1 MTTRST
7 ASSGTETPE
16 PADAED
22 VESVAP
28 EDASQSGGTART
40 SSITAGMPARTEHDP
55 ARRAF
60 FFEFGKQAVTAVGQ
74 VAGMADL
81 VGRTTGG
88 MASLLGLDPEPPPP
102 SAPAFARSGRA
113 AVVSA
118 APPAADG
125 AFRSAYRLDGDDL
138 VLLDQRGIPAELQEV
153 VAKRGSD
160 VAYYLRLGV
169 ARGGLLMAQVAA
181 YGLALTARERAT
193 QPRDQRD
200 VELERTMR
208 ALVDARPS
216 ARSVAWSMERM
227 RAAAAGLD
235 HGAVASDEG
244 VATDSDTISDGEP
257 ASADDGDGDR
267 LAEALLA
274 EADAIATD
282 AGAWNAAIA
291 AVLCEQLAALH
302 DGPLVVLLHGSHGGL
317 AGGVVGSGLPAL
329 QRLRAE
335 GRSIRVYVAEGRPF
349 MDGARLAS
357 WELRQAGIEHKV
369 IADNAVAW
377 LLQREPVDAVLI
389 GAEWIAT
396 NGDTGALVGSRAI
409 AQLAAASTTRLIVTG
424 VSALRDSSTPD
435 GAAIPE
441 ELRPA
446 RDLVAFLADVP
457 IRSSDALV
465 PAADV
470 IPADAIS
477 MLVTERGATTPGGL
491 A

>member
-1 MTTRST
+1 MEPEV
-7 ASSGTETPE
+7 ASP
-16 PADAED
+16 
-22 VESVAP
+22 
-28 EDASQSGGTART
+28 SGGTAGTPGGTVGTPPRA
-40 SSITAGMPARTEHDP
+40 AGTPTRSEHDP

-88 MASLLGLDPEPPPP
+88 VASLLGLDPEPPPP
-102 SAPAFARSGRA
+102 SAPVFARPGRA

-138 VLLDQRGIPAELQEV
+138 VLLDQRGIPGALEEV

-169 ARGGLLMAQVAA
+169 ARGGLLMAQLAA
-181 YGLALTARERAT
+181 YGLALTARERAM
-193 QPRDQRD
+193 QPREQRD

-216 ARSVAWSMERM
+216 ARSLVWSMERM
-227 RAAAAGLD
+227 RAVVADFDRDDDGVAATDG
-235 HGAVASDEG
+235 G
-244 VATDSDTISDGEP
+244 VATASVVATEGDASSEGDP
-257 ASADDGDGDR
+257 ASADHGDGDR
-267 LAEALLA
+267 LATALRA

-302 DGPLVVLLHGSHGGL
+302 DGPLVLLLHGNHGGL
-317 AGGVVGSGLPAL
+317 AGGVVGGGLPAL

-335 GRSIRVYVAEGRPF
+335 GRSMRVYVTEGRPF

-369 IADNAVAW
+369 IADSAVAW

-389 GAEWIAT
+389 GAEWIAA

-409 AQLAAASTTRLIVTG
+409 AQLAAASGTRLMVTG
-424 VSALRDSSTPD
+424 VSALQDSSTPD

-446 RDLVAFLADVP
+446 RDLVAYLADVP

-470 IPADAIS
+470 IPAAAIS
-477 MLVTERGATTPGGL
+477 TLVTERGASTPGRL

>member
-1 MTTRST
+1 MEPEV
-7 ASSGTETPE
+7 ASP
-16 PADAED
+16 
-22 VESVAP
+22 
-28 EDASQSGGTART
+28 SGGTAGTPGGTVGTPPRA
-40 SSITAGMPARTEHDP
+40 AGTPTRSEHDP

-88 MASLLGLDPEPPPP
+88 VASLLGLDPEPPPP
-102 SAPAFARSGRA
+102 SAPVFARPGRA

-138 VLLDQRGIPAELQEV
+138 VLLDQRGIPGALEEV

-169 ARGGLLMAQVAA
+169 ARGGLLMAQLAA

-193 QPRDQRD
+193 QPREQRD
-200 VELERTMR
+200 VELVRTMR

-216 ARSVAWSMERM
+216 ARSLVWSMERM
-227 RAAAAGLD
+227 RAVVADFDRDDDGVAATDG
-235 HGAVASDEG
+235 G
-244 VATDSDTISDGEP
+244 VATASVVATEGDASSEGDP
-257 ASADDGDGDR
+257 ASADHGDGDR
-267 LAEALLA
+267 LATALRA

-302 DGPLVVLLHGSHGGL
+302 DGPLVLLLHGNHGGL
-317 AGGVVGSGLPAL
+317 AGGVVGGGLPAL

-335 GRSIRVYVAEGRPF
+335 GRSMRVYVTEGRPF

-369 IADNAVAW
+369 IADSAVAW

-389 GAEWIAT
+389 GAEWIAA

-409 AQLAAASTTRLIVTG
+409 AQLAAASGTRLMVTG
-424 VSALRDSSTPD
+424 VSALQDSSTPD

-446 RDLVAFLADVP
+446 RDLVAYLADVP

-470 IPADAIS
+470 IPAAAIS
-477 MLVTERGATTPGGL
+477 TLVTERGASTPGRL

>member
-1 MTTRST
+1 MEPEG
-7 ASSGTETPE
+7 ASPSGGPAGTPSGT
-16 PADAED
+16 A
-22 VESVAP
+22 
-28 EDASQSGGTART
+28 GT
-40 SSITAGMPARTEHDP
+40 SSAAAGAPAKPEHDP

-74 VAGMADL
+74 GAGLADL

-88 MASLLGLDPEPPPP
+88 VASLLGLDPEPPPP
-102 SAPAFARSGRA
+102 SAPAFARSSRA

-138 VLLDQRGIPAELQEV
+138 VLLDQRGIPGALEEV

-169 ARGGLLMAQVAA
+169 VRGGLLMAQVAA

-193 QPRDQRD
+193 QPREQRAL
-200 VELERTMR
+200 ELERTMR

-216 ARSVAWSMERM
+216 ARSLAWSMERM
-227 RAAAAGLD
+227 RAVVTSFDRDDDDVVATDGS
-235 HGAVASDEG
+235 VASESV
-244 VATDSDTISDGEP
+244 VATDSDAISDASSEGDP
-257 ASADDGDGDR
+257 ASADHGEGER
-267 LAEALLA
+267 LATALRA

-329 QRLRAE
+329 QRMRAE
-335 GRSIRVYVAEGRPF
+335 GRSIRVYVTEGRPF

-369 IADNAVAW
+369 IADSAVAW
-377 LLQREPVDAVLI
+377 LLHREPVDAVLI
-389 GAEWIAT
+389 GAEWIAA

-409 AQLAAASTTRLIVTG
+409 AQLAAASRTRLIVTG
-424 VSALRDSSTPD
+424 VSALQDPSTPD

-446 RDLVAFLADVP
+446 RDLVAYLADVP

-477 MLVTERGATTPGGL
+477 TLVTERGVFTPGGL